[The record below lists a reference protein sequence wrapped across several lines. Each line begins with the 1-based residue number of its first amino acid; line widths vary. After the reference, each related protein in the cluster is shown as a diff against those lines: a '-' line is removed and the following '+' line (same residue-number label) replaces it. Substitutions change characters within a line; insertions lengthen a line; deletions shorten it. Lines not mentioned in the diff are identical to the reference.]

1 MYRLRGKEDVACRTV
16 VKAAIFWCVGSCLA
30 RGVFEEKYDAI
41 DLAKT
46 LQLVCFESQKLLKLY
61 VFDAELFDEVSEDTL
76 ETCQIGE
83 REPSE

>member
-1 MYRLRGKEDVACRTV
+1 MYRLRGKEDVACRIV

-41 DLAKT
+41 
-46 LQLVCFESQKLLKLY
+46 ESQKLLKLY

-76 ETCQIGE
+76 ETCQIRE